1 MPLQH
6 DKLVGI
12 AALLKAL
19 AHPLRLGIIYLLA
32 DREPLKVTEIYTRLN
47 IGQAEASR
55 QLGILKR
62 SGLLRSERTGKNIW
76 YSLKDRSLLDLLRQ
90 AESYSA

>member
-12 AALLKAL
+12 AAILKAL
-19 AHPLRLGIIYLLA
+19 AHPLRLGIVYLLA
-32 DREPLKVTEIYTRLN
+32 ERESLKVTEIYTQLD

-55 QLGILKR
+55 QLGILR
-62 SGLLRSERTGKNIW
+62 RTGLLISRRSGKNIW
-76 YSLKDRSLLDLLRQ
+76 YSLKDPKILEVLKSTEGLVR
-90 AESYSA
+90 